1 MSKATRIKQ
10 PNAREKAAA
19 HRAAAQ
25 RAQIRRQI
33 LNPGASVVV
42 VLAIV
47 LTFVFIKRGNTPG
60 GSGWGGWVT
69 GTTQPAS
76 VVSNI
81 TGVPASSLNSVGKG
95 PTAAN
100 AIQTVEGGGA
110 TLTSGGR
117 PEILYV
123 GAEYCPY
130 CAAERWAMIVAL
142 SRFGTFSGLRFI
154 HSSSTDAYPNTPTL
168 TFYKSGYT
176 SNYVTFSPVEWF
188 SDVPSGNG
196 YTTLQAPTSAQM
208 AIFNKYDAAPY
219 VPSADKG
226 SFPFVDIGNKYLITG
241 ASYNP
246 STLAGKTWAQVAA
259 ALRDPSSPIAQAV
272 DGTANQI
279 TAAICKTTN
288 GNPASV
294 CTAAGVKAAAGAL

>member
-10 PNAREKAAA
+10 QNAREKV
-19 HRAAAQ
+19 AAQ
-25 RAQIRRQI
+25 RAAARRAEIRRQI
-33 LNPGASVVV
+33 LIAGGSVVV

-47 LTFVFIKRGNTPG
+47 LTFVFIKLGNKPGSSGSG
-60 GSGWGGWVT
+60 GSVT

-95 PTAAN
+95 TTAAN
-100 AIQTVEGGGA
+100 AIQTVKGGGA
-110 TLTSGGR
+110 TLTSGGK

-259 ALRDPSSPIAQAV
+259 ALKDPSSPIAQAV